1 MLIAE
6 GYFYHIRDEFFS
18 FVQDRYL
25 MANKEDDAY
34 RPHYLAVQD
43 SKNAA
48 IYWMIPVS
56 SKINKFR
63 ALYEHQ
69 KKKYGTCTKIVLGE
83 CGGRDAAFLIQNAF
97 PVTPDYFDHVH
108 TVNEAPVTL
117 HTSTRQPCR

>member
-1 MLIAE
+1 
-6 GYFYHIRDEFFS
+6 
-18 FVQDRYL
+18 

-34 RPHYLAVQD
+34 RPPYLAVQD